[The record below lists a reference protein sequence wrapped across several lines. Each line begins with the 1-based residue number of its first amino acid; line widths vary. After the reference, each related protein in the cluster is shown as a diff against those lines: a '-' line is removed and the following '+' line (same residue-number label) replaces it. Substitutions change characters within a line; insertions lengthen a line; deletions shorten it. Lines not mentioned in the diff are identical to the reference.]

1 MRPLPSAE
9 TLNLNLIYNPFDGS
23 LCWRISGEEFGN
35 KHADGYISGNFG
47 GVTYA
52 AHRLIYKMM
61 TGHEPQIVDHANGC
75 RSDNRWKNL
84 GNATPLRNARNLGRN
99 PRNTT
104 GHTGVRRSTN
114 SSGFRAYINVKGRR
128 LNLGTHPSFEK
139 AVAARKA
146 AEEKHGF
153 HPNHGRINL

>member
-9 TLNLNLIYNPFDGS
+9 TLNLNLIYDPFDGS
-23 LCWRISGEEFGN
+23 LCWRISGKAFGK
-35 KHADGYISGNFG
+35 KHADGYISGDFD

-52 AHRLIYKMM
+52 AHRLIHKMM
-61 TGHEPQIVDHANGC
+61 TGQDPELVDHANGC

-84 GNATPLRNARNLGRN
+84 SDATPLRNARNLGRS

-114 SSGFRAYINVKGRR
+114 SSGFRAYISVKKKRID
-128 LNLGTHPSFEK
+128 LGSFATLEK

-146 AEEKHGF
+146 AEEKYGF
-153 HPNHGRINL
+153 HRNHGRINL